1 MPLGL
6 YISVPF
12 CRTKCS
18 YCNFASDVFSKSAY
32 ENYVARVLEDIATS
46 RQLASELGCALNE
59 TADSIYLG
67 GGTPSILDAPQLLR
81 IFAALR
87 GQFAVTPDAEITV
100 ECAPGTL
107 TPALIETLLQCGVNR
122 VSLGVQSFVDR
133 EAQSVGRLHK
143 RSTVLEEI
151 ARLREAGLGNINI
164 DLIAGLPHQT
174 AESWAFSVSE
184 TIATG
189 VPHVSVYM
197 LEVDED
203 SRLGRE
209 LIAGGARYHAH
220 FVPDDDMTADFY
232 HQACQMLASAGI
244 AQYEISNFA
253 RVGLASQNSESRGD
267 ELQNNESRHNLKYW
281 TRQPYVGFGVDAHSM
296 LPLVWGRAPSPVR
309 VGTAALGCPAERS
322 SAVART
328 PSNAGSAIA
337 VDRIEADHHQGVR
350 FATPDSLDAYMN
362 RASHTV
368 TPVSAQAAIEESFFL
383 GLRLN
388 RGIDLES
395 IRTEFSPE
403 FSSESSSASLDCG
416 KTHECVDHRG
426 RAALQGRVSP
436 AKSARA
442 SAPVAVLPRQIAL
455 FRSLFSRGESSY
467 REGHDF
473 SRATSAAEKAAA
485 LAAEASG
492 PQQEF
497 SRDAVTAWESAINQC
512 VQEGLLEQQEATLR
526 LTARG
531 RFLSNEVF
539 ARFLIEETKVG
550 TGHVNPR

>member
-32 ENYVARVLEDIATS
+32 ENYVARLLEDIANS
-46 RQLASELGCALNE
+46 RQLASELGCALGS
-59 TADSIYLG
+59 THDDTVDSIYLG

-81 IFAALR
+81 IFAAVR
-87 GQFAVTPDAEITV
+87 EQFAVTPDAEITV

-107 TPALIETLLQCGVNR
+107 TLALIETLLQCGVNR
-122 VSLGVQSFVDR
+122 VSLGVQSFVDQ

-151 ARLREAGLGNINI
+151 GRLRTSGLGNINI

-220 FVPDDDMTADFY
+220 FVPDDDTTADFY
-232 HQACQMLASAGI
+232 QQACQMLASAGI

-253 RVGLASQNSESRGD
+253 RVAPRFPGD

-281 TRQPYVGFGVDAHSM
+281 TRQPYLSFGVDAHSM
-296 LPLVWGRAPSPVR
+296 LEPLVWGRGPSPVR
-309 VGTAALGCPAERS
+309 VGTAERR
-322 SAVART
+322 AA
-328 PSNAGSAIA
+328 A
-337 VDRIEADHHQGVR
+337 EADRLQAIR

-362 RASHTV
+362 REPHTV
-368 TPVSAQAAIEESFFL
+368 TPVSTQAAIEEGFFL

-388 RGIDLES
+388 RGIDLERL
-395 IRTEFSPE
+395 RTESKFW
-403 FSSESSSASLDCG
+403 
-416 KTHECVDHRG
+416 
-426 RAALQGRVSP
+426 
-436 AKSARA
+436 
-442 SAPVAVLPRQIAL
+442 
-455 FRSLFSRGESSY
+455 
-467 REGHDF
+467 EGHDF
-473 SRATSAAEKAAA
+473 NRAINAPEKTA
-485 LAAEASG
+485 LAAEVA
-492 PQQEF
+492 
-497 SRDAVTAWESAINQC
+497 TWESAIRQSVND
-512 VQEGLLEQQEATLR
+512 GLLEQQGTNLR

-531 RFLSNEVF
+531 RLLSNEVF
-539 ARFLIEETKVG
+539 ARFLTEETKVG